1 MTAYSPDATTDDSS
15 ASEGSSRSTS
25 SADAGRWERLATATL
40 GGALVQSGLRRRSL
54 GGTAMALAGG
64 WLVYRGVRGR
74 SLAGLVGS
82 RSAGGGE
89 YQHEY
94 EHEHELKDETESTP
108 SGPTVVQRSIT
119 VEKPADELGRF
130 WHEPEHLS
138 RIFGP
143 TVEVTV
149 VDESDAEAGGESG
162 DRDGDEAGA
171 EDGDGDGDE
180 SESEGRG
187 DGEKRY
193 RWTADGPLDRQLAW
207 ETAIVDERPGEF
219 LRWETLEG
227 ARIPHTGTIRFRPAP
242 GDRGTEVTF
251 GVHVDPPGGAVGDA
265 IMSRTNLVPKT
276 LVGTALR
283 RFKSL
288 AETGE
293 IPTLERN
300 PSGRGSGD
308 LV

>member
-15 ASEGSSRSTS
+15 APEESSRSASGT
-25 SADAGRWERLATATL
+25 AAGRWERLATATL

-74 SLAGLVGS
+74 SLTGMVGS
-82 RSAGGGE
+82 RTPGE
-89 YQHEY
+89 ERREY
-94 EHEHELKDETESTP
+94 EYDLESESATLDP
-108 SGPTVVQRSIT
+108 SVVQRSIT
-119 VEKPADELGRF
+119 VEKPADELTEF
-130 WHEPEHLS
+130 WHDPEHLS

-143 TVEVTV
+143 TMEVTV
-149 VDESDAEAGGESG
+149 VDERDAEAGGGSG
-162 DRDGDEAGA
+162 DRDEDGA
-171 EDGDGDGDE
+171 EGEVEDGDEDSDE

-187 DGEKRY
+187 DGENRY
-193 RWTADGPLDRQLAW
+193 RWTADGPLGRQLSW
-207 ETAIVDERPGEF
+207 ETELVEKRPGER
-219 LRWETLEG
+219 LRWETLED
-227 ARIPHTGTIRFRPAP
+227 AAVPHMGTVRFRPAP

-251 GVHVDPPGGAVGDA
+251 GIHVDPPGGAVGDA
-265 IMSRTNLVPKT
+265 IMNRTSLVPKT

-293 IPTLERN
+293 IPTLEQN
-300 PSGRGSGD
+300 PSARGKGD
-308 LV
+308 LL